1 MRRIEKQ
8 RREDSKEADKM
19 QQCSKCGKELSYDA
33 RFCASCGTPVESQ
46 NSTGTDTYTE
56 RKQVF
61 VGAITKCPN
70 CGEQIETNT
79 AKCPACG
86 FVIEKRN
93 VSASLDAFIKKFT
106 SFTNDKAKREFI
118 ESYAVPNNKEDIRDL
133 LNYAANQRDKDYI
146 DDASKAYWVDAWN
159 NKCRHIVNQAF
170 DTFGMD
176 EGFSAWLKNY
186 KAGVETSSVENEKL
200 KQKLRSIEAGK
211 QRAVATKKFL
221 KGFGIAVAILAVLGS
236 AGFGIKS
243 CTDKRAAE
251 KQRLAEEE
259 KAQQQELA
267 QLKTEVIELLAKE
280 VSIPKNSVSLGGL
293 LSTYCEV
300 VGDAKLSYRFKDYNY
315 TDYKGKNV
323 MNFWIEGIVSVP
335 VRIKKDAAAAYK
347 KQYAAFIKEN
357 FDETERNLSDYK
369 ISKIERIEDS
379 IISYNGNERFSME
392 VLLGAKVGEKI
403 ELVDSGRFVDYDLEE
418 KAKIK
423 TAEILDVYHKI
434 KDKLQ
439 NPPQTLSLS
448 MTAYLRYSL
457 HNYSKRKN
465 GFDDRSVDIY

>member
-8 RREDSKEADKM
+8 RREDSKEADKL
-19 QQCSKCGKELSYDA
+19 QHCSKCGKELSSDA
-33 RFCASCGTPVESQ
+33 RFCASCGTPVEPQ

-61 VGAITKCPN
+61 VGAIIKCPN
-70 CGEQIETNT
+70 CGEQIGTNT

-133 LNYAANQRDKDYI
+133 LNYAANQRDKDYV

-200 KQKLRSIEAGK
+200 KQKLRAIEAGK
-211 QRAVATKKFL
+211 QRAVAAKKFL

-243 CTDKRAAE
+243 CANKRTA
-251 KQRLAEEE
+251 EE
-259 KAQQQELA
+259 KAKQQELA
-267 QLKTEVIELLAKE
+267 QLKTEVIELLAKK
-280 VSIPKNSVSLGGL
+280 VSIPKNNISLGGL

-300 VGDAKLSYRFKDYNY
+300 IGDAKLSYRFKDNNY
-315 TDYKGKNV
+315 TGYKGKNV
-323 MNFWIEGIVSVP
+323 MDFQVDGLVSVP

-357 FDETERNLSDYK
+357 FDATERNLSDYE
-369 ISKIERIEDS
+369 ISKHESVADS
-379 IISYNGNERFSME
+379 IFLYDGNEQLSME

-403 ELVDSGRFVDYDLEE
+403 ELVDSGKIVEYEIRQ

-423 TAEILDVYHKI
+423 TAEILDVYNKI

-448 MTAYLRYSL
+448 MTAELGYRLQKYSEEKG
-457 HNYSKRKN
+457 YDSQR
-465 GFDDRSVDIY
+465 VDIY

>member
-8 RREDSKEADKM
+8 RREDSKKADKL
-19 QQCSKCGKELSYDA
+19 QQCSKCGKELSSDA
-33 RFCASCGTPVESQ
+33 RFCASCGTPVEPQ

-61 VGAITKCPN
+61 VGAIIKCPN
-70 CGEQIETNT
+70 CGEQIGTNT

-86 FVIEKRN
+86 FVIEKRT
-93 VSASLDAFIKKFT
+93 VAASLDAFIKKFT
-106 SFTNDKAKREFI
+106 SFTNDKAKRDFI

-133 LNYAANQRDKDYI
+133 LNYAANQRDKDYV
-146 DDASKAYWVDAWN
+146 DDASRAYWVDAWN

-186 KAGVETSSVENEKL
+186 KTGVETSSAENEKL

-221 KGFGIAVAILAVLGS
+221 KGFGIAVVILAVLGS

-259 KAQQQELA
+259 KAKQQELA
-267 QLKTEVIELLAKE
+267 QLKTEIIELLAKE
-280 VSIPKNSVSLGGL
+280 VTIPKNSVSLGGL

-300 VGDAKLSYRFKDYNY
+300 IGDAKVTYRYEEHDYH
-315 TDYKGKNV
+315 DEFHCSIFGV
-323 MNFWIEGIVSVP
+323 VSIP
-335 VRIKKDAAAAYK
+335 VRLKKDFAAAYK
-347 KQYAAFIKEN
+347 KQYDAFIKNN
-357 FDETERNLSDYK
+357 FDPSKRKISDYD
-369 ISKIERIEDS
+369 ISNEVEIKDS
-379 IISYNGNERFSME
+379 IMRYRSDKDALSIEA
-392 VLLGAKVGEKI
+392 LLGAKVGEKF
-403 ELVDSGRFVDYDLEE
+403 ELVSSGTIERHASYYTTKE
-418 KAKIK
+418 KLKNK
-423 TAEILDVYHKI
+423 TASILGLFQTI
-434 KDKLQ
+434 KDKAQ
-439 NPPQTLSLS
+439 ATPQTLSLS
-448 MTAYLRYSL
+448 MKGKIHYKCKY
-457 HNYSKRKN
+457 YSKELYGWETGR
-465 GFDDRSVDIY
+465 VDIY

>member
-8 RREDSKEADKM
+8 RREDSKEADKL
-19 QQCSKCGKELSYDA
+19 QQCSKCGKELSADA
-33 RFCASCGTPVESQ
+33 RFCVSCGTPVEPQ

-61 VGAITKCPN
+61 VGAIIKCPN
-70 CGEQIETNT
+70 CGEQIGTNT

-200 KQKLRSIEAGK
+200 KQKLRAIEAGK

-236 AGFGIKS
+236 AGFGIKT
-243 CTDKRAAE
+243 CTDKRTA
-251 KQRLAEEE
+251 EE
-259 KAQQQELA
+259 KAKQQEFA
-267 QLKTEVIELLAKE
+267 QLKTEVIELLAKK
-280 VSIPKNSVSLGGL
+280 VSIPKNNISLGGL

-300 VGDAKLSYRFKDYNY
+300 IGDANLSYRFKDNNY
-315 TDYKGKNV
+315 TGYKGKNV
-323 MNFWIEGIVSVP
+323 MNFQIDGIVSVP

-347 KQYAAFIKEN
+347 KQYDAFIKNN
-357 FDETERNLSDYK
+357 FDPSKRKISDYD
-369 ISKIERIEDS
+369 ISNEVEIKDS
-379 IISYNGNERFSME
+379 IMRYRSDKEALSME

-403 ELVDSGRFVDYDLEE
+403 ELVDSGQIVEYEIRQ

-423 TAEILDVYHKI
+423 AAEILDVYNKI

-448 MTAYLRYSL
+448 MKGKIHYKCKY
-457 HNYSKRKN
+457 YSKELYGWESGR
-465 GFDDRSVDIY
+465 VDIY

>member
-8 RREDSKEADKM
+8 RREDSKKADKL
-19 QQCSKCGKELSYDA
+19 QQCSKCGKELSSDA
-33 RFCASCGTPVESQ
+33 RFCASCGTPVGQQ

-61 VGAITKCPN
+61 VGSITKCPN
-70 CGEQIETNT
+70 CGEQITT
-79 AKCPACG
+79 DTTKCPACG

-133 LNYAANQRDKDYI
+133 LNYAANQRDKDYV

-186 KAGVETSSVENEKL
+186 KAGVETSSAENEKL
-200 KQKLRSIEAGK
+200 KKKLRSIEAGK
-211 QRAVATKKFL
+211 KYAASAKKFL
-221 KGFGIAVAILAVLGS
+221 KGFGIAVVILAVLGS

-243 CTDKRAAE
+243 CVNKQ
-251 KQRLAEEE
+251 QRLAEE
-259 KAQQQELA
+259 LA
-267 QLKTEVIELLAKE
+267 QIKAETMHLAAKE
-280 VSIPKNSVSLGGL
+280 VTIPKNNIYLGGL

-300 VGDAKLSYRFKDYNY
+300 VGDAKLSYRFRD
-315 TDYKGKNV
+315 DIYKGFKNENV
-323 MNFWIEGIVSVP
+323 IDFKVDGLVSVP
-335 VRIKKDAAAAYK
+335 VRVKKDAAAVYK
-347 KQYAAFIKEN
+347 KQYAAFMKEN
-357 FDETERNLSDYK
+357 FDATERNISDYE
-369 ISKIERIEDS
+369 ISKIEKVEDS
-379 IISYNGNERFSME
+379 IIIYHGNNHLSMD

-403 ELVDSGRFVDYDLEE
+403 ELVDSGRFVDYGLSK

-423 TAEILDVYHKI
+423 TAEIIDTYNKI

-448 MTAYLRYSL
+448 LTVTLKVKKAGSFLLGDSYSM
-457 HNYSKRKN
+457 
-465 GFDDRSVDIY
+465 DIY

>member
-8 RREDSKEADKM
+8 RREDSKKADKL
-19 QQCSKCGKELSYDA
+19 QQCSKCGKELSADA
-33 RFCASCGTPVESQ
+33 RFCASCGTPVEPQ

-61 VGAITKCPN
+61 VGAIIKCPN
-70 CGEQIETNT
+70 CGEQIGTNT

-133 LNYAANQRDKDYI
+133 LNYAANQRDKDYV

-236 AGFGIKS
+236 AGFGIKT
-243 CTDKRAAE
+243 CTDKRTA
-251 KQRLAEEE
+251 EE
-259 KAQQQELA
+259 KAKQQEFA
-267 QLKTEVIELLAKE
+267 QLKTEVIELLAKK
-280 VSIPKNSVSLGGL
+280 VSIPKNNISLGGL

-300 VGDAKLSYRFKDYNY
+300 IGDAKLSYRFKDNNY
-315 TDYKGKNV
+315 TGYKGKNV
-323 MNFWIEGIVSVP
+323 MDFQVDGLVSVP

-357 FDETERNLSDYK
+357 FDATERNLSDYE
-369 ISKIERIEDS
+369 ISKHESVADS
-379 IISYNGNERFSME
+379 IFLYDGNEQLSME

-403 ELVDSGRFVDYDLEE
+403 ELVDSGKIVEYEIRQ

-423 TAEILDVYHKI
+423 TAEILDVYNKI

-448 MTAYLRYSL
+448 MTAELGYCLQKYSEEKG
-457 HNYSKRKN
+457 YDSQT
-465 GFDDRSVDIY
+465 VDIY